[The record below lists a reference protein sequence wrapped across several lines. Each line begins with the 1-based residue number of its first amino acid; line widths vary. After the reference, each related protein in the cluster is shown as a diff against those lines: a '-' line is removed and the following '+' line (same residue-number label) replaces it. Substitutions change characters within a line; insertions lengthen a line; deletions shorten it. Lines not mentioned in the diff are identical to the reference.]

1 MDERQGLPSASGIHR
16 IAACPGS
23 WRLEKGQP
31 DTTSAESESGT
42 RIHAWLAGEAK
53 FDTLTEEEKEIGQ
66 LCETVAARVVGRWE
80 RDVSDSLP
88 SAQIRE
94 KRNWFVVDEVRV
106 MSGQADLIVLNGGH
120 ALILDYKT
128 GRGEVED
135 PSMNLQLRT
144 LAVLVDQDEL
154 ESVTVGIIQPL
165 ATSEPKLCRYDR
177 AALAIARQEILSILS
192 IARNPDAPLIPGERQ
207 CKYCRAALV
216 CPARRQ
222 EFEKLA
228 LTTIHE
234 TGLTVSNQ
242 DLAALLD
249 KCGTATKLIA
259 QIRAEAYRRAEEDPD
274 TWRELG
280 FEIQTPKGRNEISDI
295 ATVTNRLNEMGV
307 PWPEITAKCKLP
319 KTAVKDLLRPVV
331 KGKDITLKDAEWEV
345 LKGATEQKAGKSKLC
360 RIGVSEDDE
369 P

>member
-1 MDERQGLPSASGIHR
+1 MSERQGLPSASGIER
-16 IAACPGS
+16 LALCPGS
-23 WRLEKGQP
+23 FRLEQGQP
-31 DTTSAESESGT
+31 DTSSAESESGT
-42 RIHAWLAGEAK
+42 RIHAWLAGVAR
-53 FDTLTEEEKEIGQ
+53 FDTLTEEEKELGQ
-66 LCETVAARVVGRWE
+66 LCETIAARVVGRWE
-80 RDVSDSLP
+80 SEISDSFP
-88 SAQIRE
+88 SVQIRE
-94 KRNWFVVDEVRV
+94 KRNWFVVNEVRV

-120 ALILDYKT
+120 ALIIDYKT

-135 PSMNLQLRT
+135 PSLNLQLRA
-144 LAVLVDQDEL
+144 LAVLVDQQEL
-154 ESVTVGIIQPL
+154 ETVTVGIVQPL
-165 ATSEPKLCRYDR
+165 AVAEPKLCRYDQ
-177 AALAIARQEILSILS
+177 AALAIARQELLAILD
-192 IARNPDAPLIPGERQ
+192 AANAPDAPLIPGDRQ

-249 KCGTATKLIA
+249 KCGPAAKLIG
-259 QIRAEAYRRAEEDPD
+259 QIKAEAFRRAEEDPD

-280 FEIQTPKGRNEISDI
+280 FEIQTPKGRSEISDI

-345 LKGATEQKAGKSKLC
+345 LKGATEQKAGKPKLC